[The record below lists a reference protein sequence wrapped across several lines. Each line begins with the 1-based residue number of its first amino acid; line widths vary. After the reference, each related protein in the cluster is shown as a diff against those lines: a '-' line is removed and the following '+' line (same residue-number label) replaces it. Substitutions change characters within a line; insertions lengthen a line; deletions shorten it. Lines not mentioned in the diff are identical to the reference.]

1 MAIKGKGRSK
11 RRGVAAAPKP
21 VYVQPKRPLF
31 ARRGVWIPAVAIIV
45 IGTVAAVVTGLLIQ
59 HHNNQQKALKAK
71 ETSIVDRFGRSV
83 DTDLAGVGQPFQTQ
97 FQAFPALTTDVT
109 NLTSGKLTA
118 ADAVKEGRKWSKAAA
133 DAQASIE
140 QIPAAQMILGH
151 PDLIDL
157 SNAQNLVADGLGV
170 YQQAADA
177 LKLSG
182 KATGPLQKQLITHTQ
197 NLLAAAARV
206 FNHGYQKLI
215 NERAKFNLLVPVN
228 PSQQTSPPAV
238 IPTAPV
244 VPSAVP
250 SAAPSSAGG
259 SNGHKHKKK

>member
-31 ARRGVWIPAVAIIV
+31 ARRGFWIPAVAVIV
-45 IGTVAAVVTGLLIQ
+45 IGTVAGVVTGLLIQ

-71 ETSIVDRFGRSV
+71 ETSIVDRFGHSV
-83 DTDLAGVGQPFQTQ
+83 DADLAGVGQPFQTQ

-109 NLTSGKLTA
+109 DLTSGKLTA

-133 DAQASIE
+133 DARASIE
-140 QIPAAQMILGH
+140 QIPTAQMILGH

-157 SNAQNLVADGLGV
+157 STAQNLVADGLGV

-182 KATGPLQKQLITHTQ
+182 KATGPLQKELITHTQ
-197 NLLAAAARV
+197 SLLAAAARV
-206 FNHGYQKLI
+206 FDHGYQKLI
-215 NERAKFNLLVPVN
+215 NERAKFNLVAPVN
-228 PSQQTSPPAV
+228 PSQQTSPPAA
-238 IPTAPV
+238 IPTLPPV
-244 VPSAVP
+244 VP
-250 SAAPSSAGG
+250 SAAPS
-259 SNGHKHKKK
+259 

>member
-45 IGTVAAVVTGLLIQ
+45 IGTVAGVMTGLLIQ
-59 HHNNQQKALKAK
+59 HHNNQQK
-71 ETSIVDRFGRSV
+71 
-83 DTDLAGVGQPFQTQ
+83 
-97 FQAFPALTTDVT
+97 
-109 NLTSGKLTA
+109 
-118 ADAVKEGRKWSKAAA
+118 
-133 DAQASIE
+133 
-140 QIPAAQMILGH
+140 
-151 PDLIDL
+151 
-157 SNAQNLVADGLGV
+157 
-170 YQQAADA
+170 ADA

-182 KATGPLQKQLITHTQ
+182 KATGPLQKELIAHTQ

-250 SAAPSSAGG
+250 SAAP
-259 SNGHKHKKK
+259 